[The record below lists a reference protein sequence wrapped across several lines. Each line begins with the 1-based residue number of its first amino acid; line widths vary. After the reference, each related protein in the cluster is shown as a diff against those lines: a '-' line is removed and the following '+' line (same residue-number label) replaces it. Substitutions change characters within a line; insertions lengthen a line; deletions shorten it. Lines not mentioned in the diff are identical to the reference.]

1 MYIHTFFFFID
12 EIPKLPELLT
22 FKTITGD
29 IINITKKVGTNY
41 KMLGIILLEDGD
53 GSTVNQIVSDC
64 QRQSAAIVL
73 EILTVWVQGGGKRP
87 VTWKTLTDTLKV
99 IELIE
104 LASDIEQALC
114 Q

>member
-1 MYIHTFFFFID
+1 
-12 EIPKLPELLT
+12 
-22 FKTITGD
+22 
-29 IINITKKVGTNY
+29 
-41 KMLGIILLEDGD
+41 MLGIILLEDGD

-114 Q
+114 H

>member
-1 MYIHTFFFFID
+1 M
-12 EIPKLPELLT
+12 
-22 FKTITGD
+22 
-29 IINITKKVGTNY
+29 GTNFDR
-41 KMLGIILLEDGD
+41 LGINLLEDGD
-53 GSTVNQIVSDC
+53 GSTVAQIVSDC

-73 EILTVWVQGGGKRP
+73 KIVTVWVQGGGKRP

-99 IELIE
+99 IGLIE